1 MTRFVLQ
8 VAGFLA
14 LQLLLGTL
22 LLRGYDV
29 PDEVNYLAGIRD
41 KLAAAAAAA
50 GSPRILLVGGSN
62 VPFGFR
68 SDLLESRTGRPVVNL
83 GLAAGVGTE
92 FMLAQAA
99 QAARPGD
106 LILLSLEY
114 DQFARGPR
122 AGAWSGQGFD
132 PAILQQVLV
141 FDPASAACLGPTH
154 FRKVVLDRGLL
165 VLGEVLRRRV
175 GQLAGA
181 TARDPAEIR
190 RRRGF
195 NRHGDAIGHWDLPSR
210 MDPAVLARARL
221 VGEARGF
228 PNRALLGHVARFVAR
243 QERRGVAVAFTFPPK
258 PATALAL
265 DAPLAGQLAEAL
277 RSIPGLRLLDQPA
290 DHGYPPDLFFDTANH
305 LTGEGARIR
314 TERVASALAPARGR

>member
-14 LQLLLGTL
+14 LQFLLGAL

-29 PDEVNYLAGIRD
+29 PGESNYLAGIRD
-41 KLAAAAAAA
+41 KLRRAAETA
-50 GSPRILLVGGSN
+50 SPRILLVGGSN

-68 SDLLESRTGRPVVNL
+68 SDLLASLTGRPVVNV
-83 GLAAGVGTE
+83 GLAAGIGSE

-99 QAARPGD
+99 QVARPGD
-106 LILLSLEY
+106 VILLSLEY
-114 DQFARGPR
+114 DQFASGPR

-141 FDPASAACLGPTH
+141 FHPGSVACLGPTH
-154 FRKVVLDRGLL
+154 FRKVVLDRGLRI
-165 VLGEVLRRRV
+165 LGEVIRRRV
-175 GQLAGA
+175 GQAFVPA
-181 TARDPAEIR
+181 PRDPAGDR

-195 NRHGDAIGHWDLPSR
+195 NEHGDAVGHWDLPSR

-228 PNRALLGHVARFVAR
+228 PNPALLGHLARFVAR
-243 QERRGVAVAFTFPPK
+243 QRERGVAVAFTFPPK
-258 PATALAL
+258 PATALAH
-265 DAPLAGQLAEAL
+265 DAPLAGQLAAAL
-277 RSIPGLRLLDQPA
+277 RSIPGLRVLDQPA
-290 DHGYPPDLFFDTANH
+290 DHGYPPELFFDTANH
-305 LTGEGARIR
+305 LTGEGARRR
-314 TERVASALAPARGR
+314 TERVAIALEPGWER